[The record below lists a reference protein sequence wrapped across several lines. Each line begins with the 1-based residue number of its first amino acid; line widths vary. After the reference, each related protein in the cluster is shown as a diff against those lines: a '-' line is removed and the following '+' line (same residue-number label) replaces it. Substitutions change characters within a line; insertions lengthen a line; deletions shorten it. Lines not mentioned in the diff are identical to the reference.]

1 MNIKLPIFLL
11 LGWIFITVSAS
22 ADHLDPEFEGG
33 IDTTINNIAAGGLWK
48 EGENYGK
55 WRLIVRN
62 PGWEHTRS
70 FLYLQWLKIDD
81 NNKDLIEFNTIPIAE
96 FNSGDWRNVIDVKY
110 HGGAFAIHFALRSS
124 REKIRKAIL
133 RPELP
138 GEYQI
143 NF

>member
-11 LGWIFITVSAS
+11 LGWILITVSAS
-22 ADHLDPEFEGG
+22 ADQFDPEFEGG

-48 EGENYGK
+48 EGENYGN

-62 PGWEHTRS
+62 LGWEHTRS
-70 FLYLQWLKIDD
+70 FLYLQWLKIND
-81 NNKDLIEFNTIPIAE
+81 NHKDLEEFKTISITE
-96 FNSGDWRNVIDVKY
+96 FNSGDWRNVINVNY
-110 HGGAFAIHFALRSS
+110 HDDAFAILYSLRSS
-124 REKIRKAIL
+124 QEQIRQAIL

>member
-1 MNIKLPIFLL
+1 MNIKFPIFLL

-22 ADHLDPEFEGG
+22 ADNLDPGFEGG
-33 IDTTINNIAAGGLWK
+33 IDTTINKIAASGLWK
-48 EGENYGK
+48 EGENYGN

-62 PGWEHTRS
+62 LGWEHTRS

-81 NNKDLIEFNTIPIAE
+81 NNKDLIEFKTIPITE
-96 FNSGDWRNVIDVKY
+96 FNSGDWRNVIGIKY
-110 HGGAFAIHFALRSS
+110 RDGAFAVHFALRSS